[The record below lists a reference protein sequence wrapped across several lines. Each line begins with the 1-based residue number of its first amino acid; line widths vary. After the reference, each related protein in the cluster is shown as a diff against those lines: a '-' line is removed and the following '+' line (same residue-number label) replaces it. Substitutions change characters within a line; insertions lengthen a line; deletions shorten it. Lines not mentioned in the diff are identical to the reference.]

1 MRVVYVMES
10 VVVVAVAVV
19 VVVVAVDYNSGSLNC
34 VGNFGYEKTLVQER
48 ESIHGKKKRC
58 KKGEFFVRLE
68 MNPTSQY
75 LFCTKQN
82 QLVSVF
88 HL

>member
-34 VGNFGYEKTLVQER
+34 VGNFGYEKTLVVQER
-48 ESIHGKKKRC
+48 ESIHGKKKMQKR
-58 KKGEFFVRLE
+58 
-68 MNPTSQY
+68 
-75 LFCTKQN
+75 
-82 QLVSVF
+82 
-88 HL
+88 